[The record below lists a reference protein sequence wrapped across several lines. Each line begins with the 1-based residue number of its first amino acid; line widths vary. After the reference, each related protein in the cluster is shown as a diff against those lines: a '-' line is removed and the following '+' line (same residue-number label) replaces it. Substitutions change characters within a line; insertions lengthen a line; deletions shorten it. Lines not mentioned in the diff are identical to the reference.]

1 MSSLFC
7 LVPVVAVVVV
17 AINTGLEIP
26 ETFHWSA
33 GQTHTHIGTHAR
45 THDRTHALTHA
56 HTHKHTHARA
66 RARARPQPADQCLQ
80 DLYYCNR
87 VYCMCFGL

>member
-33 GQTHTHIGTHAR
+33 GQTHTHKGTRARTQARTIAR
-45 THDRTHALTHA
+45 TH
-56 HTHKHTHARA
+56 
-66 RARARPQPADQCLQ
+66 
-80 DLYYCNR
+80 
-87 VYCMCFGL
+87 